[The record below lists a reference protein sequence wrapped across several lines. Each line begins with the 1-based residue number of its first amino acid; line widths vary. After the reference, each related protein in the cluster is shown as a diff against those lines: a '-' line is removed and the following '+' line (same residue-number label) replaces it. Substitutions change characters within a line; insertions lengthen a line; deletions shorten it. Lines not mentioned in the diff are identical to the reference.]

1 MQIGSSGQPRRSARR
16 VLGRVGCGALE
27 LAAIWAGAGCVARQ
41 PASSSET
48 APATAHQAF
57 GGERAAFGET
67 ASGASVGQGAG
78 RCQNVPAISTD
89 PLIADFEQDS
99 VFVRP
104 VPQRWGTWYMGN
116 DGSPDGKQEP
126 DSFAAERGG
135 YGGSNYAVHFK
146 VRGFSEWGAVLG
158 ATLRYAPEDGI
169 RCPYNASGFDGL
181 SFMARGKGRIRVNVN
196 TPDTVPTDLEGRCK
210 KSCWDSHGAY
220 VFLNDE
226 WTEHR
231 LPWSAFAQQ
240 GWGTIARL
248 NLNEILSI
256 NFAIGRADQ
265 PAELWLD
272 DLKFIPKGAGA
283 GAGK

>member
-1 MQIGSSGQPRRSARR
+1 MQIGWSAHFG
-16 VLGRVGCGALE
+16 LGRAGCGALA
-27 LAAIWAGAGCVARQ
+27 LAAIAVGCVARQ
-41 PASSSET
+41 PAASSET
-48 APATAHQAF
+48 AAATARPAF

-67 ASGASVGQGAG
+67 ASGASLGQGAG

-89 PLIADFEQDS
+89 PLLADFEQDS
-99 VFVRP
+99 IFVRP

-116 DGSPDGKQEP
+116 DGSPDGRQEP

-146 VRGFSEWGAVLG
+146 VQGFTEWGAVLG

-181 SFMARGKGRIRVNVN
+181 SFMAKGKGRIRVNVT
-196 TPDTVPTDLEGRCK
+196 TPDTVPTDEDGRCK
-210 KSCWDSHGAY
+210 KSCWDSHGAF
-220 VFLNDE
+220 VFLSDE
-226 WTEHR
+226 WTEQR

-240 GWGTIARL
+240 GWGTAARL

-256 NFAIGRADQ
+256 NFVVGRADQ

-272 DLKFIPKGAGA
+272 DLKFIPRGAGA
-283 GAGK
+283 GASK